1 MKKDNLT
8 GMRYGKL
15 TCVSSF
21 SKNKKTYWNCI
32 CDCGNK
38 TIVYSGHLKNGH
50 TKSCGCWSV
59 EALISRST
67 THGKTRT
74 RLYKIYHHMNER
86 CYSPKAINYKNYGAR
101 GIKICDE
108 WKNDF
113 TAFYNWAIANG
124 YDDKLSIDRIDNDGN
139 YEPNNCRWVTRKKQ
153 CNNRRSNRLIECN
166 GKIQTLQEWADETNI
181 NSNTITLRLKRNW
194 TIERAL
200 SND

>member
-1 MKKDNLT
+1 
-8 GMRYGKL
+8 
-15 TCVSSF
+15 
-21 SKNKKTYWNCI
+21 
-32 CDCGNK
+32 
-38 TIVYSGHLKNGH
+38 
-50 TKSCGCWSV
+50 
-59 EALISRST
+59 
-67 THGKTRT
+67 
-74 RLYKIYHHMNER
+74 MNER